1 MTSASALD
9 MVFPPKENEDH
20 PDVVAAHTLLREA
33 HTQYQATLTA
43 LPPVD
48 IEVPIW
54 KRHRDEVGLMVLGA
68 LVTLVSAHFLSALV
82 ASTQPETI
90 VQVALYVCQAA
101 ALFCAIMGA
110 MGLAFVHYE
119 LLSRVRL
126 AIEKGARW
134 GVSRRERIQDLVG
147 GRAEA
152 AALNDYAG
160 NCDLSIWVFCSL
172 WGRDRSKHVGFWTRV
187 PSREELAV
195 ARATLVHSFGR
206 ALPDAEAPRAQVVAA
221 AALYKLL
228 YGEVPTLSTATPT
241 STRTASLFPL
251 GMDNRHLY
259 AEAKAS
265 DVESH
270 PGSSIPFGI
279 VRDGATYVW
288 HEGKEGHSG
297 TFVKQ
302 APSGSGK
309 V

>member
-1 MTSASALD
+1 MTTASALD

-33 HTQYQATLTA
+33 HTQYQATLAA

-68 LVTLVSAHFLSALV
+68 IVALVSAYFLSELV

-90 VQVALYVCQAA
+90 VHFVLHVCQAA
-101 ALFCAIMGA
+101 ALLCAIMGA
-110 MGLAFVHYE
+110 MGFGFVHYE

-160 NCDLSIWVFCSL
+160 NCDVSIWVFCSL

-206 ALPDAEAPRAQVVAA
+206 ALPDAGAPRAQVMAA

-228 YGEVPTLSTATPT
+228 YGEVPTLRIGSGSGPA
-241 STRTASLFPL
+241 SASLYPL
-251 GMDNRHLY
+251 VMDNHPLFT
-259 AEAKAS
+259 EAKAG
-265 DVESH
+265 DPV
-270 PGSSIPFGI
+270 IPFGI
-279 VRDGATYVW
+279 VHDGATYVW

-297 TFVKQ
+297 TYVKQ